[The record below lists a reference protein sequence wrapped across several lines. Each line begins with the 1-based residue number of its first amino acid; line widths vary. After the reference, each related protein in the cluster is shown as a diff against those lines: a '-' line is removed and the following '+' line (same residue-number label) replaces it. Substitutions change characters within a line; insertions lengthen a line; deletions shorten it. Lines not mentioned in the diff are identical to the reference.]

1 LPLGFLILGNITMF
15 EIQSKFHSYSV
26 EVIEI
31 LEDALSK
38 IIKDNKVFVLIDE
51 NVFNLYSQPVEKV
64 LKNHPMLKLEAT
76 EEQKSFEQ
84 LTSIFVKLL
93 ELGFRKDCTLLVIGG
108 GVIQDIGCFISSVL
122 FRGVKWIL
130 IPTTLLAQCDSC
142 IGSKSSINIQK
153 YKNQIGTFYPP
164 HQIYLVFSFLKTL
177 PEDEIRSGLGEI
189 IKLNLLNSSSDVEKM
204 KDNLKKFSS
213 DFMSIQNLIIDALN
227 IKKTYIEQ
235 DEFDKGIRNIL
246 NYGHTFGHAYESATN
261 YAIPHGIGVTLG
273 MLTATFFSWKLGKI
287 SEEYYNNLMQFLK
300 PYYEPY
306 NQELNTNLLESILQG
321 IKLDKKN
328 QGSSITCILTNG
340 DGKME
345 KVSLSLEPDVRE
357 LMNDFLKII
366 N

>member
-1 LPLGFLILGNITMF
+1 MIA
-15 EIQSKFHSYSV
+15 IQSKFHTYSV

-38 IIKDNKVFVLIDE
+38 IVIDNKVFVLVDE
-51 NVFNLYSQPVEKV
+51 NVFNLYSHPIESV
-64 LKNHPMLKLEAT
+64 LKNYPILKLEAT
-76 EEQKSFEQ
+76 EEQKSFER
-84 LTSIFVKLL
+84 LTPVFVKLL

-122 FRGVKWIL
+122 FRGIKWIL

-142 IGSKSSINIQK
+142 IGSKSSINIQN

-164 HQIYLVFSFLKTL
+164 HQIYLIFSFLKSL

-189 IKLNLLNSSSDVEKM
+189 IKLNLLSGASDFEKM
-204 KDNLKKFSS
+204 SENLKKFSS
-213 DFMSIQNLIIDALN
+213 NFISIQNLILDALN
-227 IKKTYIEQ
+227 IKKVFIEK

-261 YAIPHGIGVTLG
+261 YRIPHGIGVTLG
-273 MLTATFFSWKLGKI
+273 ILTATFFSWKLGMV
-287 SEEYYNNLMQFLK
+287 SQEYYNDLMQFLK

-306 NQELNTNLLESILQG
+306 NQELNPDLLDHILQG

-328 QGSSITCILTNG
+328 QGGLIVCILTNG
-340 DGKME
+340 VGKME
-345 KVSLSLEPDVRE
+345 KVSLPLEPDVKNV
-357 LMNDFLKII
+357 MNDFLRII